1 MGASSLAA
9 AVLVPLS
16 ILLVASTSQGGATP
30 AEAPL
35 LVRWNDNAEP
45 GGRLG
50 NGTYTLDLEV
60 VNAEWRF
67 LGEKS
72 AGVEILAFREA
83 GGPPLNPGP
92 MIRVPLGT
100 AVTVSVRNPL
110 DRPLVVHG
118 LSSRWQ
124 AVLDSLVV
132 PAGEVRTAR
141 FTADVPGTFHYW
153 GTTTGAGISDARFE
167 DSQLNGAFIVDAP
180 GEARRDERV
189 LVMSLYFAG
198 RDSDGDPDFALETF
212 AINGRP
218 WPHTERIEY
227 TVGDT
232 AHWRVIN
239 LTERGHPMHLH
250 GFYFQV
256 LSAGDGHRDVPRW
269 PSERRLVVTEGM
281 DAGGTMRMSWV
292 AERPGGWLFHCHL
305 GFHVLPNA
313 APGEYQSGKARYDA
327 AMGAHDHGDPNNHVV
342 RGMGGLMMAVEVQP
356 RTGEVAS
363 QTIRDHTR
371 LHVRSDSIAGKRRLF
386 DFALGEAGGAGS
398 ATPTGPIRWP
408 GPVLLAWRGVP
419 TAVTVIN
426 HSPEATQVHWHG
438 LEVDSYFDGGV
449 GVSGSPGMRTPAIVP
464 GDSFQMRITPPRAGT
479 FIYHTHMHDLRQQSA
494 GLYGAFVVLEPGSR
508 WDPTRDH
515 VHMLSTGPEGQPLLD
530 GSGAVDTV
538 EWRSGEV
545 HRLRLINITF
555 ANPASRFMIL
565 GPRGYAVRWR
575 QVAEDGADLPRNQAT
590 LATADVNIN
599 IGKTMDFEFEPQEPG
614 EYRLEVRSGGGRLFG
629 RQVIRVAPRE

>member
-1 MGASSLAA
+1 MRASSLAA

-16 ILLVASTSQGGATP
+16 FLLLASMSQGGA
-30 AEAPL
+30 APVEKPP
-35 LVRWNDNAEP
+35 LVRWNDNDKP

-50 NGTYTLDLEV
+50 NGTFTLELEV
-60 VNAEWRF
+60 TEAEWRF
-67 LGEKS
+67 LGEQS
-72 AGVEILAFREA
+72 PGVEILAFREA
-83 GGPPLNPGP
+83 GGAPLNPGP

-100 AVTVSVRNPL
+100 EMTVSVRNPL

-118 LSSRWQ
+118 FSPRWQ

-141 FTADVPGTFHYW
+141 FTADVAGTFHYW
-153 GTTTGAGISDARFE
+153 GTTTGAGIRDVRFE

-180 GEARRDERV
+180 GESRQDERV
-189 LVMSLYFAG
+189 LLMSLYFAG
-198 RDSDGDPDFALETF
+198 RNSEGEPDFALENF

-218 WPHTERIEY
+218 WPHTQRMAY
-227 TVGDT
+227 AVGDT

-239 LTERGHPMHLH
+239 LTDRGHPMHLH

-256 LSAGDGHRDVPRW
+256 LSVGDGHRDVPRW

-281 DAGGTMRMSWV
+281 EAGGTMHMSWV

-313 APGEYQSGKARYDA
+313 APGQYGSGEARYNA
-327 AMGAHDHGDPNNHVV
+327 IMSAHDHDDPHDHVV
-342 RGMGGLMMAVEVQP
+342 QGMGGLMMAVEVRALTADGAPQAP
-356 RTGEVAS
+356 RE
-363 QTIRDHTR
+363 HTR
-371 LHVRSDSIAGKRRLF
+371 LHVRSDSVAGQRRLF
-386 DFALGEAGGAGS
+386 DFALGDAGGV
-398 ATPTGPIRWP
+398 TPTGPIRWP
-408 GPVLLAWRGVP
+408 GPVLLARRGVP

-426 HSPEATQVHWHG
+426 DSPEATQVHWHG

-494 GLYGAFVVLEPGSR
+494 GLYGAFIVLEPGVR

-515 VHMLSTGPEGQPLLD
+515 VHMLSTGADGDPLLD
-530 GSGAVDTV
+530 GRAAVDTV
-538 EWRSGEV
+538 EWRSRDV

-555 ANPASRFMIL
+555 ANSGARFMVV
-565 GPRGYAVRWR
+565 GPRGYAARWR
-575 QVAEDGADLPRNQAT
+575 QVAEDGADLPRHQVV
-590 LATADVNIN
+590 LAAADVNIN

-614 EYRLEVRSGGGRLFG
+614 EYRLEVRGSGGRLFG
-629 RQVIRVAPRE
+629 RRVIRVTRRE